1 MSVVVFPTFPTR
13 SFHIIQLTESL
24 VSLHSVIYNMVSGA
38 VAAAAANCSFH
49 QKKIKVV
56 TQNFFISFHKWMRT
70 MCSLKM
76 PSVCHL
82 IYFQQWHST
91 CEHVSMSQAN
101 THVVDIPHF
110 CITHAIAMDGE
121 GRTRNKNGAEQFG
134 KKFNTIFRLS
144 GSTLGAP
151 FGSTLF
157 SHTLY
162 FITYFLFLKQ
172 NTENAENAARIFF
185 LFSGSYLPSGF
196 R

>member
-1 MSVVVFPTFPTR
+1 
-13 SFHIIQLTESL
+13 
-24 VSLHSVIYNMVSGA
+24 
-38 VAAAAANCSFH
+38 
-49 QKKIKVV
+49 
-56 TQNFFISFHKWMRT
+56 
-70 MCSLKM
+70 
-76 PSVCHL
+76 
-82 IYFQQWHST
+82 
-91 CEHVSMSQAN
+91 MSQAN

-121 GRTRNKNGAEQFG
+121 GRTRNKNGTEQFG

-172 NTENAENAARIFF
+172 NTENAENAARIFPF
-185 LFSGSYLPSGF
+185 FWFVFAKWFSVKREILLVSNKNGLLKNDAKDAQMVLQT
-196 R
+196 